1 MSNAR
6 RWDGESPPIFM
17 WMINAVIFK
26 GEDGKKHLLSIERMK
41 NDNISISTKDA
52 CGEVIL
58 TYRNPV
64 CIAGFILGRYC
75 EYPICIV
82 FVMSL
87 YGKKFITIEKTT
99 ELC

>member
-26 GEDGKKHLLSIERMK
+26 GEDGKQHLLSIERMK
-41 NDNISISTKDA
+41 NDNISISTKDV

-64 CIAGFILGRYC
+64 CIAGFIWEG
-75 EYPICIV
+75 IV
-82 FVMSL
+82 SILFVL
-87 YGKKFITIEKTT
+87 HLLCFYTGKNTALKGKNNSH
-99 ELC
+99 